1 MSNRDQFIT
10 RASYAVSVHR
20 DQVAKVLD
28 ADGDEITDGD
38 FTTPL
43 DGCIVVVELRMVRDG
58 DPIIVREARRV
69 LPMGAGH
76 EVARSD
82 DGEILREVVADD
94 DELARRAAA
103 ALAAAEAAGDGP
115 DGDEDG
121 SGGDDVDLD
130 ELKVAELH
138 ELAAARN
145 IEVSAKA
152 TKAELIAA
160 LASAEAADDAGES

>member
-1 MSNRDQFIT
+1 MSNHDQFIT
-10 RASYAVSVHR
+10 RASYAAGVHR

-43 DGCIVVVELRMVRDG
+43 DGCIVVVELRMVRAG

-82 DGEILREVVADD
+82 DGEVLREVVPDD
-94 DELARRAAA
+94 DEIARRAA
-103 ALAAAEAAGDGP
+103 LAAETETDGDGTL
-115 DGDEDG
+115 ED
-121 SGGDDVDLD
+121 LT
-130 ELKVAELH
+130 VAELRD
-138 ELAAARN
+138 LAAERD
-145 IEVSAKA
+145 IVVSAKA
-152 TKAELIAA
+152 TKAELLEA
-160 LASAEAADDAGES
+160 LAAADGGGD